1 MKLLNIL
8 MVAVLSIPINSVF
21 AQKTTPG
28 FEQSHSTKSK
38 KELMKMEVIKVQSTP
53 KNYSK
58 NEIKNEQTIALS
70 LKEQM
75 KISVIK
81 KTPASSYYDI
91 ANNNFRK
98 CTSCVR
104 LSNFSLKEQMKM
116 EVMGIHTK
124 ANDSTTLNGAINK
137 CLHCGVDLPQIK

>member
-1 MKLLNIL
+1 

-21 AQKTTPG
+21 AQKNTPE

-38 KELMKMEVIKVQSTP
+38 KELMKMEVIKAQSTP

-58 NEIKNEQTIALS
+58 NERKNEQTIALS

-75 KISVIK
+75 KTSVIR
-81 KTPASSYYDI
+81 KTPASPYYGM
-91 ANNNFRK
+91 ANNTFRK

-116 EVMGIHTK
+116 EVMGIYTK
-124 ANDSTTLNGAINK
+124 TKDSTTLKGAINK
-137 CLHCGVDLPQIK
+137 CLHCGADLPQPK